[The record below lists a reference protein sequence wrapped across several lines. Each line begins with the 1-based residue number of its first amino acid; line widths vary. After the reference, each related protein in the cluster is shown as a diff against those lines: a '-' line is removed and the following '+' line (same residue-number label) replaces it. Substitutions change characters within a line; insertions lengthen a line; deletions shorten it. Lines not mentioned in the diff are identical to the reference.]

1 MEEEE
6 ERRARVRVEE
16 VSHFKSICRAVG
28 ERLWEERRGERV
40 AVYRRALQDV
50 KRLLEGGGQSPILPR
65 VKMIVDLA
73 LMEEGEERGEEMDTI
88 RKGEIVRV
96 IARDLGLTQRDV
108 RRVIDRLL
116 LTVANHVAGG
126 GKVVL
131 TGFGSWS
138 PRWIRPSSRRTPTH
152 DHDGK
157 TEGRY
162 TVGWRPSR
170 SWVEMMDKLGGDL

>member
-1 MEEEE
+1 ME
-6 ERRARVRVEE
+6 ERRVREEE
-16 VSHFKSICRAVG
+16 VSHLKSICRAVG

-65 VKMIVDLA
+65 IRMIVDLA
-73 LMEEGEERGEEMDTI
+73 LLEKGEVGEEEMDTI

-96 IARDLGLTQRDV
+96 IAQDLGLTQKDV

-116 LTVANHVAGG
+116 LLVADQVAGG

-152 DHDGK
+152 DQDGK

-170 SWVEMMDKLGGDL
+170 SWVEMMDKLTGDL